1 MVTVVFISGFN
12 SREEAYAY
20 YGQNLMGGGKINTNP
35 MGTTSYS
42 RFGQF
47 LREISWGGVKVPLPP
62 EMSQHYRATI
72 ISIIES
78 LSYRITFFFF
88 FAYNIII
95 IKGAANYHQILCFC
109 L

>member
-12 SREEAYAY
+12 SREEVYAY
-20 YGQNLMGGGKINTNP
+20 YGQNLMGGGKINTNL

-47 LREISWGGVKVPLPP
+47 LRGISWGEGGAKVPLPP
-62 EMSQHYRATI
+62 EMSQYYRATI

-78 LSYRITFFFF
+78 LSYCITF
-88 FAYNIII
+88 
-95 IKGAANYHQILCFC
+95 
-109 L
+109 